1 VVDHDDRGS
10 RVNKPVEHAHQH
22 RDAQRVQALVGS
34 SKTCSAPRWLL
45 RGLRVFNARGP
56 GYARDAPREPA
67 PGDARA
73 IAIGVR
79 TALARVQARHP
90 AWTRADLMRQVKISV
105 PAERFGLDPHAAV
118 ALVKR
123 ADRPRACG

>member
-56 GYARDAPREPA
+56 GYARGPDAPGEDFR
-67 PGDARA
+67 ARRA
-73 IAIGVR
+73 VWAGS
-79 TALARVQARHP
+79 
-90 AWTRADLMRQVKISV
+90 TRGRGTS
-105 PAERFGLDPHAAV
+105 ETS
-118 ALVKR
+118 
-123 ADRPRACG
+123 